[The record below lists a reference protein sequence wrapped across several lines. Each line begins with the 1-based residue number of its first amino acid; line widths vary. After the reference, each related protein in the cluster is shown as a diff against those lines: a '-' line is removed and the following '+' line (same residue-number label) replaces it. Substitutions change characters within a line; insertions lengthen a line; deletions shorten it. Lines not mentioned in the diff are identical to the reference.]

1 MRRGGME
8 LWGGLASNL
17 ILIGGERRNHDR
29 TVDADTVH
37 RSDHLFACGGAQSV
51 RGTGPRPARLISIEG
66 MNLNVGFLAAL
77 GDNRFDQRRTA
88 AATRCHRRHCRTWRP
103 SVSVNRNRLGGFA
116 ALSRFR
122 FGRFPRCGLA
132 LLSPCLAI
140 VPVGLQIIGPVPSAT
155 CWDREFADSPLERTG
170 FEPPV
175 PLLQRALLLAG
186 HPGRRHENRNQLAP
200 RGPLTAVS
208 FSVGPRVR
216 IRLPPAGSQERT
228 AATGHPRRIRSA
240 RLLMQATSTSCLLP
254 KFA

>member
-216 IRLPPAGSQERT
+216 IRLPPAASLSQR
-228 AATGHPRRIRSA
+228 
-240 RLLMQATSTSCLLP
+240 
-254 KFA
+254 